1 MKNFLLSATFLLIAF
16 VGFGQCPGNSIT
28 FSTQAEIDNFAI
40 NFPNCTVVQETLE
53 ISGNNIS
60 DLSGLSQITTVE
72 NVLTIH
78 NNPILQ
84 NLNGLEDIQLGTSS
98 SPTIFV
104 FENGSL
110 TNLDGLNGITSN
122 VDPQGI
128 DQIIIRDN
136 PELTSIEGL
145 SSLATNVGKI
155 EIINNN
161 SLTALIGF
169 ENLTLIGAIF
179 IENNDLLSQLFTINT
194 SVGTLFELHIV
205 NNEILTNLNGLEA
218 LTDLDIQLNI
228 DGNPSLLN
236 LNGLRG
242 VLNDGPHS
250 IPLEFKINNNT
261 SLNDIS
267 GFENIDFNTLWRGE
281 ITNNTNLS
289 ECDIQSICNFID
301 TSNELII
308 ENNAVRCTS
317 VSEVETECTLVNISD
332 TNFLNAV
339 LNHNP
344 VIDTNNDDLI
354 QFDEAEAFAG
364 TLEVAEKTIT
374 DFTGL
379 EAFVNITGFNG
390 GGNFSD
396 FLSLQNNTMLNSVDF
411 SGSPDL
417 EAVNLKNGNNMG
429 ITNFNAVDC
438 PSLEFI
444 CVDDVAFAETNFT
457 NIDPQVQFVDDCE
470 FLSVPAFNLEEAVTV
485 FPNPVSETLTISITS
500 TFNYIKS
507 EIYSVSGQKL
517 QESANKQIEMGDLSA
532 GIYFVKV
539 ISEEGTITKKIVK
552 Q

>member
-16 VGFGQCPGNSIT
+16 VGVGQCPTETILQINSQQQLNQ
-28 FSTQAEIDNFAI
+28 FVID
-40 NFPNCTVVQETLE
+40 FPNCTVLE
-53 ISGNNIS
+53 SQVFITGNDIT
-60 DLSGLSQITTVE
+60 DLSPLNNLTSIGVEIGATGSLSISECPNLTSLTGLDNITFVSSGLRIQNTGISNFQGLGQLLEVKQIF
-72 NVLTIH
+72 NIN
-78 NNPILQ
+78 NNPSLVDFTGLDSLEKVDNLWVRSNNTQLNFKGIENLESISNSLQ
-84 NLNGLEDIQLGTSS
+84 IANLSSLNSLEGLDNLAEVLVQIRIIDCDA
-98 SPTIFV
+98 
-104 FENGSL
+104 L
-110 TNLDGLNGITSN
+110 TNLDSFENITKLGSLIVQDNEILASVFGLNN
-122 VDPQGI
+122 VDPESAFSSLGFKNNPSLPYCSI
-128 DQIIIRDN
+128 DLLCENFDN
-136 PELTSIEGL
+136 PDP
-145 SSLATNVGKI
+145 NV
-155 EIINNN
+155 
-161 SLTALIGF
+161 
-169 ENLTLIGAIF
+169 AIF
-179 IENNDLLSQLFTINT
+179 IENNAP
-194 SVGTLFELHIV
+194 G
-205 NNEILTNLNGLEA
+205 
-218 LTDLDIQLNI
+218 
-228 DGNPSLLN
+228 
-236 LNGLRG
+236 
-242 VLNDGPHS
+242 
-250 IPLEFKINNNT
+250 
-261 SLNDIS
+261 
-267 GFENIDFNTLWRGE
+267 
-281 ITNNTNLS
+281 
-289 ECDIQSICNFID
+289 CN
-301 TSNELII
+301 SPQ
-308 ENNAVRCTS
+308 
-317 VSEVETECTLVNISD
+317 EVEGLCGIVFIPD
-332 TNFLNAV
+332 TNFLNAL

-344 VIDTNNDDLI
+344 IIDTNNDDLI

>member
-250 IPLEFKINNNT
+250 IPLE
-261 SLNDIS
+261 
-267 GFENIDFNTLWRGE
+267 
-281 ITNNTNLS
+281 
-289 ECDIQSICNFID
+289 FID